1 MTRKDIDELI
11 QTKKAR
17 GSELQ
22 ILSRAL
28 DSVYN
33 NFRTDLNLTRYK
45 INDDGSIVTDE
56 NGDLVT
62 EEIPDNELTSDD
74 KALRDGY
81 NMAIEDLCKLIAKI

>member
-11 QTKKAR
+11 QAKKAR

-33 NFRTDLNLTRYK
+33 AFRTDLDLTRYK
-45 INDDGSIVTDE
+45 TNDDDSLVRDE
-56 NGDLVT
+56 NGDIVI
-62 EEIPDNELTSDD
+62 EEIPDNELTSDG

>member
-11 QTKKAR
+11 QAKKAR

-33 NFRTDLNLTRYK
+33 AFRTDYNLVRYK
-45 INDDGSIVTDE
+45 TNDDGSIVEDE
-56 NGDLVT
+56 NGNYVSED
-62 EEIPDNELTSDD
+62 IPDNELSSDD

-81 NMAIEDLCKLIAKI
+81 NMAIEDLCKLISKI

>member
-33 NFRTDLNLTRYK
+33 NFRTDYNITRLK
-45 INDDGSIVTDE
+45 TNDDGSTVTDE

-62 EEIPDNELTSDD
+62 EEIPGNELDSDD

-81 NMAIEDLCKLIAKI
+81 NMAIEDLCKLISKI

>member
-33 NFRTDLNLTRYK
+33 DFRNDYHIVRSK
-45 INDDGSIVTDE
+45 INDDGSIAEDE
-56 NGDLVT
+56 NGNYVW
-62 EEIPDNELTSDD
+62 EEIPDNELDSDS

>member
-33 NFRTDLNLTRYK
+33 AFRTDLNLTRYK
-45 INDDGSIVTDE
+45 TNDDGSIVTDE
-56 NGDLVT
+56 NGDYVT
-62 EEIPDNELTSDD
+62 EEIPDNELNSNN

>member
-56 NGDLVT
+56 TGDLVT
-62 EEIPDNELTSDD
+62 EEIPDNELSSDD

>member
-11 QTKKAR
+11 QAKKAR

-33 NFRTDLNLTRYK
+33 AFRTDYNLVRYK
-45 INDDGSIVTDE
+45 TNDDGSIVEDE
-56 NGDLVT
+56 NGNYVSED
-62 EEIPDNELTSDD
+62 IPDNELNSDD

-81 NMAIEDLCKLIAKI
+81 NMAIEDLCKLISKI

>member
-33 NFRTDLNLTRYK
+33 AFRNDLNLTRYK
-45 INDDGSIVTDE
+45 VNDDGSIVTDE

-62 EEIPDNELTSDD
+62 EEIPDNELSSDD
-74 KALRDGY
+74 KALREGY